1 MTAAATMEAPA
12 APPSSIAIV
21 QVGTK
26 ITGYEKIEAGLAE
39 LRTKYADAV
48 FDCRDAKGL
57 AAARAAR
64 GELRDT
70 RLRLDETRKEEKAEA
85 LKYGRLV
92 DSEAA
97 RIEAEIRKLEDPI
110 AAQVQ
115 AEDRRREEERQARE
129 KAEAARKEQIQK
141 CIDWLRLCVTQG
153 VGKTAAQLT
162 EFIETIEKAPMAEDL
177 YGERLEEAK
186 RIHGEALDQLTTM
199 RNAAIEQ
206 EATAAR
212 LRAQEQ
218 ELAAQRAEQK
228 RQDDERAE
236 RQRQEDEARAA
247 RLREEDEARAYAIA
261 WDDAHRE
268 DVQRTEDAARKFLL
282 AWDEA
287 HAEDA
292 RRAED
297 AQRAFAQAWDDAHAE
312 EARRVAQAQELAA
325 AAKRRQE
332 RAELEPKADAWACVE
347 SIAVLVSEATD
358 ADGEPLPDADC
369 IGIVRETCSL
379 IGSTALARDALASLD
394 RDEAAVVDATEGRR

>member
-1 MTAAATMEAPA
+1 MTAAATTMEPPA
-12 APPSSIAIV
+12 APPPSIAIV

-26 ITGYEKIEAGLAE
+26 ITGYDKIEAGLAE

-70 RLRLDETRKEEKAEA
+70 RLRLEETRKEEKAEA
-85 LKYGRLV
+85 LKYGRRV

-162 EFIETIEKAPMAEDL
+162 EFIETVSKAPLTEDL
-177 YGERLEEAK
+177 YGERLAEATK
-186 RIHGEALDQLTTM
+186 IHGESLDQLTTM
-199 RNAAIEQ
+199 RNAAIET
-206 EATAAR
+206 EATRSR
-212 LRAQEQ
+212 LAEQEQ
-218 ELAAQRAEQK
+218 QLAAQRAEQK

-236 RQRQEDEARAA
+236 RQRQEDKARADRQA
-247 RLREEDEARAYAIA
+247 EEDAARAYAIA

-268 DVQRTEDAARKFLL
+268 DLRRTEDAARAAQRKADEEARVYAL
-282 AWDEA
+282 AWDDA

-292 RRAED
+292 RRTQE
-297 AQRAFAQAWDDAHAE
+297 
-312 EARRVAQAQELAA
+312 AQEIAA
-325 AAKRRQE
+325 AERRRQE
-332 RAELEPKADAWACVE
+332 RVQLER
-347 SIAVLVSEATD
+347 D
-358 ADGEPLPDADC
+358 ADPWPTVVALVAKVDRLDVSDADFRSDAQTKL
-369 IGIVRETCSL
+369 GELFAARAKLEGMDRE
-379 IGSTALARDALASLD
+379 A
-394 RDEAAVVDATEGRR
+394 AAVVDATEGRR